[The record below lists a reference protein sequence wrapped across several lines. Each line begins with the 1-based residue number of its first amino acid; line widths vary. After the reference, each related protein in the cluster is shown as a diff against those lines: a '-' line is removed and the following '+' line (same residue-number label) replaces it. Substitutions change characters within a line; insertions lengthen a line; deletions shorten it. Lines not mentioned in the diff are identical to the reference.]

1 MIKEVKRRNKRR
13 SQQDNFKQIDP
24 VISKGLEGGNY
35 KPLSENDIEKIYNTA
50 LDVLENLGVGN
61 PLPELVEAATK
72 QACIINNEGRLCF
85 PRSLVEDV
93 IARTKRDFVLYGRNP
108 KHDIELSGNKVNLFG
123 AGEAVSVL
131 DLGAKKYRP
140 STINDV
146 YDVARMVDYLDNI
159 HSYSRFVVPTELSED
174 LFVADINTAYASL
187 VGTQKHTA
195 LTFSDGNH
203 VKPTLEMLDIIAG
216 GEGKFIK
223 RPFCHGGGC
232 TIVSPLQYGTDNCE
246 VAVAS
251 LELNA
256 PIWVVIAPQSGATA
270 PAALAG
276 CLVQSLAETLASL
289 LLIDLIKPGHPVIF
303 GPWPFV
309 TDLRTGAF
317 SGGGGE
323 EAIMSAAS
331 AQITNY
337 CGLVSSVGAGMT
349 DAKSPDAQSGYEKG
363 ISIVM
368 AALAGCNNVSESS
381 GMMASLMG
389 CSYES
394 LVIDNEMLGM
404 VMRVVRGIEV
414 NDDTLSY
421 DVIKKTIKGEGH
433 FLRSSQTLSLMK
445 TEYLYP
451 NLADRSRQ
459 EEWEDEGSPDMR
471 KRAEL
476 YARKILNTHYP
487 VYIDDLTDKIIRER
501 FPIKIPR
508 KIIKPD
514 TDRF

>member
-1 MIKEVKRRNKRR
+1 
-13 SQQDNFKQIDP
+13 
-24 VISKGLEGGNY
+24 
-35 KPLSENDIEKIYNTA
+35 
-50 LDVLENLGVGN
+50 
-61 PLPELVEAATK
+61 
-72 QACIINNEGRLCF
+72 
-85 PRSLVEDV
+85 
-93 IARTKRDFVLYGRNP
+93 
-108 KHDIELSGNKVNLFG
+108 
-123 AGEAVSVL
+123 
-131 DLGAKKYRP
+131 
-140 STINDV
+140 
-146 YDVARMVDYLDNI
+146 MVDYLDNI
-159 HSYSRFVVPTELSED
+159 HSYSRFVVPTELSHD
-174 LFVADINTAYASL
+174 LYIADINTAYASL
-187 VGTQKHTA
+187 VGTKKHTA
-195 LTFSDGNH
+195 LTFSDGKH

-216 GEGKFIK
+216 GEGQFVK

-232 TIVSPLQYGTDNCE
+232 TVVSPLEYGTDNCE
-246 VAVAS
+246 VAIAS
-251 LELNA
+251 LEMQA
-256 PIWVVIAPQSGATA
+256 PIWVVIAPQAGATA

-289 LLIDLIKPGHPVIF
+289 MLIDLIKPGHPVIF

-331 AQITNY
+331 AQLTNHY
-337 CGLVSSVGAGMT
+337 DLASSVGAGMT

-404 VMRVVRGIEV
+404 VMRAVRGIEV
-414 NDDTLSY
+414 NDETLSY
-421 DVIKKTIKGEGH
+421 DVIKKTVQGEGH

-459 EEWEDEGSPDMR
+459 EEWEEEGSPDIR
-471 KRAEL
+471 KRAES
-476 YARKILNTHYP
+476 YAREILNSHYP
-487 VYIDDLTDKIIRER
+487 VYIDDETDNKIRES
-501 FPIKIPR
+501 FPIKIP
-508 KIIKPD
+508 KEIIKPSKN
-514 TDRF
+514 RF

>member
-1 MIKEVKRRNKRR
+1 M
-13 SQQDNFKQIDP
+13 
-24 VISKGLEGGNY
+24 
-35 KPLSENDIEKIYNTA
+35 
-50 LDVLENLGVGN
+50 
-61 PLPELVEAATK
+61 
-72 QACIINNEGRLCF
+72 
-85 PRSLVEDV
+85 
-93 IARTKRDFVLYGRNP
+93 
-108 KHDIELSGNKVNLFG
+108 
-123 AGEAVSVL
+123 
-131 DLGAKKYRP
+131 
-140 STINDV
+140 
-146 YDVARMVDYLDNI
+146 
-159 HSYSRFVVPTELSED
+159 
-174 LFVADINTAYASL
+174 
-187 VGTQKHTA
+187 
-195 LTFSDGNH
+195 
-203 VKPTLEMLDIIAG
+203 
-216 GEGKFIK
+216 
-223 RPFCHGGGC
+223 
-232 TIVSPLQYGTDNCE
+232 
-246 VAVAS
+246 
-251 LELNA
+251 
-256 PIWVVIAPQSGATA
+256 
-270 PAALAG
+270 
-276 CLVQSLAETLASL
+276 ASL

-349 DAKSPDAQSGYEKG
+349 DAKSPDAQAGYEKG

-451 NLADRSRQ
+451 ELADRSRQ
-459 EEWEDEGSPDMR
+459 EEWEVEGSPDMR

-476 YARKILNTHYP
+476 HARKILNSHYP
-487 VYIDDLTDKIIRER
+487 VYIDDETDKKIRDR
-501 FPIKIPR
+501 FPIKIT
-508 KIIKPD
+508 KNIIKPD
-514 TDRF
+514 ANRF